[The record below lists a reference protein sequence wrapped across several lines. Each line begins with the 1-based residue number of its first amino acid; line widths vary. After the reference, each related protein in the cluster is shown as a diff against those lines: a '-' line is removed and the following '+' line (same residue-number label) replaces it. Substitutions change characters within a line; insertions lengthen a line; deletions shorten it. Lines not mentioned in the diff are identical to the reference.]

1 MSLQKHVQVFF
12 RPVAE
17 SPSDGP
23 IETGALCRRVYLWRR
38 FPVNG
43 PKSQCQVGALC
54 NEGSSL
60 EGTPQHAGA
69 LEGPILTHL
78 AFQFPVC
85 LRSCPGV
92 TCVDTARGIHIG

>member
-1 MSLQKHVQVFF
+1 M
-12 RPVAE
+12 
-17 SPSDGP
+17 
-23 IETGALCRRVYLWRR
+23 
-38 FPVNG
+38 
-43 PKSQCQVGALC
+43 GALC